1 MSTTMIALGLA
12 AVGTQPCGLDQ
23 TLSHVLSRPH
33 PEAAA
38 FLNGSKEERDAF
50 GLPSSMSSDNFV
62 LRWGEGSTASDEELA
77 SLLASFELAWAAQF
91 EDWGYPQPVGTDAYK
106 FNVYVGNTHEAG
118 PDIDG
123 AWGYFTVDADDHPYI
138 VMDPRTVT
146 DVSQGQITSAHELFH
161 AAQHATGNY
170 SSLNRSWYWEAT
182 ATWAAETLHPDSG
195 EGLELLYRYALSP
208 HLSMEEYD
216 RSDPY
221 DIAYGRQYGAFI
233 FPRYLAE
240 HHGADDLIL
249 ASWTEDVGS
258 DPMRELDWL
267 LADEG
272 LDLHELLADFA
283 ARNLVWDYDNGA
295 AYAEALDDVSSVFD
309 DQDGRL
315 ADTVGPS
322 GTDGWE
328 EVAQDLAPHH
338 TGTSAVRL
346 DRMPAGELEVGFSGD
361 GEGDEGSSVTWEVR
375 IVRDSDDGLEVEP
388 LVLDDGREG
397 RRTLTLV
404 GETELWIVAV
414 PVANWPHE
422 DESFSYAL
430 DVVPTVPASQGENEA
445 EPDEEPSG
453 CACQDRGAPGDWRG
467 ALLVL
472 LLPLLRRR
480 GRTARSDAA

>member
-208 HLSMEEYD
+208 H
-216 RSDPY
+216 
-221 DIAYGRQYGAFI
+221 Q
-233 FPRYLAE
+233 
-240 HHGADDLIL
+240 
-249 ASWTEDVGS
+249 
-258 DPMRELDWL
+258 
-267 LADEG
+267 
-272 LDLHELLADFA
+272 
-283 ARNLVWDYDNGA
+283 
-295 AYAEALDDVSSVFD
+295 SSVFD

-315 ADTVGPS
+315 
-322 GTDGWE
+322 
-328 EVAQDLAPHH
+328 
-338 TGTSAVRL
+338 
-346 DRMPAGELEVGFSGD
+346 
-361 GEGDEGSSVTWEVR
+361 
-375 IVRDSDDGLEVEP
+375 
-388 LVLDDGREG
+388 G
-397 RRTLTLV
+397 RRWPKT
-404 GETELWIVAV
+404 
-414 PVANWPHE
+414 WPH
-422 DESFSYAL
+422 
-430 DVVPTVPASQGENEA
+430 TTPARA
-445 EPDEEPSG
+445 P
-453 CACQDRGAPGDWRG
+453 CASTACPLASSRWGSRAMARVTKAPR
-467 ALLVL
+467 
-472 LLPLLRRR
+472 
-480 GRTARSDAA
+480 